1 MRSVDGWT
9 QPGWVYRTGH
19 HPQRAAAGGCSRT
32 ALYGSHVAPSE
43 TSSFQGRSTALRAVV
58 AAVLLEALI
67 LVGVAV
73 FFVVEI
79 FIARPADAVAAAVIA
94 VLALLL
100 GGFLGICAR
109 ALWRGNRWG
118 RSPVITWQ
126 LLMVLGVVPSLMG
139 ERWYVAVPLLTLCLV
154 AGGGLLLP
162 VVVRETTGSG
172 EPPAL

>member
-1 MRSVDGWT
+1 M
-9 QPGWVYRTGH
+9 
-19 HPQRAAAGGCSRT
+19 
-32 ALYGSHVAPSE
+32 APSE
-43 TSSFQGRSTALRAVV
+43 TSSFRGRSTPLRAVV
-58 AAVLLEALI
+58 AAVLLEALV

-79 FIARPADAVAAAVIA
+79 FVAQPADAVAAAVIA

-100 GGFLGICAR
+100 GGFLGLCAR

-139 ERWYVAVPLLTLCLV
+139 ERWYVAAPLLALCLV

-162 VVVRETTGSG
+162 AVVKETTRSG

>member
-1 MRSVDGWT
+1 M
-9 QPGWVYRTGH
+9 
-19 HPQRAAAGGCSRT
+19 AM
-32 ALYGSHVAPSE
+32 YGSHVAPSE
-43 TSSFQGRSTALRAVV
+43 TPSFRRRSTALRAVV

-94 VLALLL
+94 ALALLL
-100 GGFLGICAR
+100 GAFLALCAR
-109 ALWRGNRWG
+109 ALWAGRRWG

-139 ERWYVAVPLLTLCLV
+139 ERWYVAVPLLAMCLV
-154 AGGGLLLP
+154 AAGGLMLP
-162 VVVRETTGSG
+162 VVVKETTHSG

>member
-1 MRSVDGWT
+1 M
-9 QPGWVYRTGH
+9 
-19 HPQRAAAGGCSRT
+19 AG
-32 ALYGSHVAPSE
+32 YGSPVAPSE
-43 TSSFQGRSTALRAVV
+43 TSSFRRPSIALQAVV
-58 AAVLLEALI
+58 AAVLLEAVI

-94 VLALLL
+94 ALALLV
-100 GGFLGICAR
+100 GAFLGLCAR
-109 ALWRGNRWG
+109 ALRAGRRWA

-139 ERWYVAVPLLTLCLV
+139 ERWYAAVPLLALGLV

-162 VVVRETTGSG
+162 AVVKETTGSG